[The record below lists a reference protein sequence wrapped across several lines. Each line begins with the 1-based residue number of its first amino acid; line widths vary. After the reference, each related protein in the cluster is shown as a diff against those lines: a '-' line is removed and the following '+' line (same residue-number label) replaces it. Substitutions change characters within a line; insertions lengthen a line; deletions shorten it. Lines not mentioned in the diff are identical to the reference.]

1 MKKPIEGKVRLSTQE
16 LPNQKH
22 AAKVFLNGT
31 LILENGLQAGQVVYI
46 ESINDPRK
54 RREGVVWPS
63 TDKNLAG
70 NKSVVQLSRALRE
83 ATHLELGEV
92 IKISDAGKV
101 TAPDA
106 LDVVIRD
113 VTPDAPAIS
122 DAEKKFVSYTV
133 ECALETAE
141 FVFPGLNLDKVL
153 GKGIKRSFIVESV
166 NGSGSNVAKYC
177 ANTRAQWLDNDAG
190 KGSEAQAP
198 PGRLEVSGI
207 PGMVDALDKLD
218 EFFSDYDVK
227 FNHGSFPHPSCGIVV
242 QGSRGTGKSMLLN
255 RIADTRWGS
264 VMRIK
269 TTDKPQ
275 AIQEYFRNAIDDDEK
290 ATIILIDDMR
300 GVVGKE
306 RPAATDAVLNGLE
319 ELAALTIKNKKRP
332 NVLVVGSCR
341 NYLEDVPEALQTRLT
356 FGRHVTLTIPDAPA
370 RKDII
375 RSYSPNFAPDNFEK
389 YVSDLGDRTHAYT
402 GSDLVDLLHSA
413 FRASQRRT
421 RNRQGGE
428 PIVWEDVQRAL
439 QEIRPTA
446 MHDITLKPPTVRWND
461 IGGYQEVK
469 TTLQQVLNRSADQ
482 VVSWKPPKGVLMY
495 GPPGCSKTMTAQ
507 AVATESGFNF
517 FAVKGGELLNMY
529 VGETERSIRNL
540 FQRAREASPSVIF
553 FDEIDS
559 IAGNRSGG
567 GGAAGGGVQALTTLL
582 TEMDGFEEMG
592 NVFVLAATNKP
603 DSLDPA
609 LMRPGRFDELI
620 YVPLPDEPAREAI
633 LSKKAQELRFPPL
646 DIPELARRTLGYS
659 GAEIS
664 RICDKAF
671 MPVDSSSSSDAD
683 KTNGEPNGMAVLER
697 AIRRTPKGVTTEI
710 LAHFT
715 AWRLSRNEF

>member
-1 MKKPIEGKVRLSTQE
+1 MKKPIEAKVRLSTQE

-46 ESINDPRK
+46 ESTNDPSK
-54 RREGVVWPS
+54 RREGIVWPS

-92 IKISDAGKV
+92 IRVSDAGKPV
-101 TAPDA
+101 PDA
-106 LDVVIRD
+106 LNVVIRD
-113 VTPDAPAIS
+113 VTPDAPVIS
-122 DAEKKFVSYTV
+122 ETEKKFVSYNV

-141 FVFPGLNLDKVL
+141 FVFAGLNLDKVL
-153 GKGIKRSFIVESV
+153 GKGIKRSFVVESV
-166 NGSGSNVAKYC
+166 NGSETNVAKYC
-177 ANTRAQWLDNDAG
+177 PNTRAQMLEADAG
-190 KGSEAQAP
+190 DGDQAQAP

-207 PGMVDALDKLD
+207 PGMADALDKLD
-218 EFFSDYDVK
+218 DFFSDYDVK
-227 FNHGSFPHPSCGIVV
+227 FSHGAFPHPSCGIVV

-264 VMRIK
+264 VKRIK

-275 AIQEYFRNAIDDDEK
+275 AIQECFRSAVDDEK

-319 ELAALTIKNKKRP
+319 ELAVLTIKNKKRP

-356 FGRHVTLTIPDAPA
+356 FGRHVTLTIPDASA
-370 RKDII
+370 RKEII
-375 RSYSPNFAPDNFEK
+375 RSYSPNFVPENVEK
-389 YVSDLGDRTHAYT
+389 YISDLGDRTHAYT

-421 RNRQGGE
+421 GNRRGGE
-428 PIVWEDVQRAL
+428 PITWEDVQRAL

-469 TTLQQVLNRSADQ
+469 TTLQQVLNRSADM

-567 GGAAGGGVQALTTLL
+567 GATAGGGVQALTTLL

-620 YVPLPDEPAREAI
+620 YVPLPDEQAREAI
-633 LSKKAQELRFPPL
+633 ITRKAQELRFPPL
-646 DIPELARRTLGYS
+646 DIAELAKRTHGYS

-671 MPVDSSSSSDAD
+671 MPVDSDAD
-683 KTNGEPNGMAVLER
+683 TNGEPDGMAVLER
-697 AIRRTPKGVTTEI
+697 AIRRTPKGVTSEI

>member
-1 MKKPIEGKVRLSTQE
+1 VC
-16 LPNQKH
+16 
-22 AAKVFLNGT
+22 
-31 LILENGLQAGQVVYI
+31 
-46 ESINDPRK
+46 IN
-54 RREGVVWPS
+54 
-63 TDKNLAG
+63 
-70 NKSVVQLSRALRE
+70 
-83 ATHLELGEV
+83 
-92 IKISDAGKV
+92 
-101 TAPDA
+101 
-106 LDVVIRD
+106 IR
-113 VTPDAPAIS
+113 
-122 DAEKKFVSYTV
+122 
-133 ECALETAE
+133 LETAE

-153 GKGIKRSFIVESV
+153 GKGVKRSFVVESV

-177 ANTRAQWLDNDAG
+177 ANTRARWLDQDAG
-190 KGSEAQAP
+190 LVDQQHPFSGH
-198 PGRLEVSGI
+198 LELAEI
-207 PGMVDALDKLD
+207 PGMKAALDRLG
-218 EFFSDYDVK
+218 EFFSDYNVK
-227 FNHGSFPHPSCGIVV
+227 FSPRAFPHPSCGIVV

-255 RIADTRWGS
+255 KIADTRWGNIK
-264 VMRIK
+264 RIK
-269 TTDKPQ
+269 STDKPQ
-275 AIQEYFRNAIDDDEK
+275 TIQECFRNAIDEQEP
-290 ATIILIDDMR
+290 TIILMDDVK
-300 GVVGKE
+300 GIVGKD
-306 RPAATDAVLNGLE
+306 RPAASDAVLNGLE
-319 ELAALTIKNKKRP
+319 ELASLTLSARQRP
-332 NVLVVGSCR
+332 SVLVVASCR
-341 NYLEDVPEALQTRLT
+341 NYLEDIPEALQTRLT
-356 FGRHVTLTIPDAPA
+356 FGRHVTLTIPDAVA
-370 RKDII
+370 RKEII
-375 RSYSPNFAPDNFEK
+375 RFYSPSFPPHDFDK
-389 YVSDLGDRTHAYT
+389 YISDLGDRTHAYT

-421 RNRQGGE
+421 GNRSGDE
-428 PIVWEDVQRAL
+428 PVVWADIQQAL

-469 TTLQQVLNRSADQ
+469 ATLQQVLKRSADLF
-482 VVSWKPPKGVLMY
+482 VSWKPPKGVLMY

-559 IAGNRSGG
+559 IAGNRSSGG
-567 GGAAGGGVQALTTLL
+567 GVSASGGVQALTTLL

-603 DSLDPA
+603 DALDPA

-620 YVPLPDEPAREAI
+620 YVPLPDEKAREAI
-633 LSKKAQELRFPPL
+633 ISRKAQELRFPPL
-646 DIPELARRTLGYS
+646 DIPELARRTQGYS

-671 MPVDSSSSSDAD
+671 MPVDSDDGAYAVAD
-683 KTNGEPNGMAVLER
+683 GMTVLER

-715 AWRLSRNEF
+715 AWRLARNEL